1 MKSILPTLVITC
13 TVLLTAC
20 NTTTQQANSQSMD
33 FKQIPVTYPLSRK
46 DTTVQDN
53 YFGTTV
59 PDPYRWLEDDQ
70 SAETK
75 EWVTRQNIVTNGY
88 LSQIP
93 FRDQIKKRLEAIFNY
108 EKFGTPFKEGGKYFF
123 FKNDGLQNQS
133 VLYVQDNLNED
144 ATMVL
149 DPNKFS
155 ADGTTSL
162 GELDFSKDG
171 RYLAYS
177 TSVGGSDWRSIVVK
191 DLQTGLMLDDKI
203 DWVKFSNIAW
213 EGNGFY
219 YTHFPEPKKGDELKA
234 ANKLGAVYYHQLGT
248 PTSADKLVYSDK
260 AHPDR
265 SFGGTTTSDEH
276 FLIVNGWESTSGNAL
291 FVRDLTKK
299 NSAFVTIAAAYDKD
313 FNVVDNMGD
322 KLLVLTNHQA
332 PNQRLILVQ
341 IDQPSEKNWQTFIPE
356 DSSDVLQSAAIC
368 GDKVVCSYLHN
379 AASSLRVFDLTGKL
393 LAAVALPEIGTVGS
407 VSGKPGEQ
415 QAFFSFTS
423 FLRPNTIYALDMGT
437 LQTRVFK
444 APSLD
449 FNPDLFTTEQ
459 VWYTS
464 KDGTKVPMFITRK
477 KNIAFDG
484 QNPTLLYGYGG
495 FNISLTP
502 SFSPSRAALLENNG
516 IYCVANIRG
525 GGEFGE
531 KWHNAGT
538 KCQKQHVFDDFIAAA
553 EYLTAK
559 KYTSPA
565 RLAIQGGSNGGLLIG
580 ACMTQR
586 PDLFGV
592 CFPQVG
598 VLDMLRYHQFTIG
611 YAWATDYG
619 RSDNA
624 NEFPCLFK
632 YSPLHNVSKTAYPAT
647 MITTADHD
655 DRVVPAH
662 SFKFGSTLQ
671 EYQQGTNPVLIR
683 IETSAGHGAGKPTT
697 KIIDEAADVLSF
709 MLFNMKVP
717 VVYGPDKK

>member
-1 MKSILPTLVITC
+1 MKLIVPAFFTSFI
-13 TVLLTAC
+13 VLLTAC
-20 NTTTQQANSQSMD
+20 NTTPQQHKTASMD
-33 FKQIPVTYPLSRK
+33 FKQISVTYPLSRK
-46 DTTVQDN
+46 DTTVIDH
-53 YFGTTV
+53 YFGTNIQ
-59 PDPYRWLEDDQ
+59 DPYRWLEDDQ

-88 LSQIP
+88 ISQIP
-93 FRDQIKKRLEAIFNY
+93 FRDQIKKRLEGIFNY
-108 EKFGTPFKEGGKYFF
+108 EKFGAPFKEGGKYYF

-133 VLYVQDNLNED
+133 VLYVQDNLNSSAE
-144 ATMVL
+144 TVL
-149 DPNKFS
+149 DPNQFS
-155 ADGTTSL
+155 QDGTTSL

-177 TSVGGSDWRSIVVK
+177 TSVGGSDWRSIVIK

-203 DWVKFSNIAW
+203 EWVKFSGIAW
-213 EGNGFY
+213 QGNGFY

-234 ANKLGAVYYHQLGT
+234 ANKLGAVYYHKLGT
-248 PTSADKLVYSDK
+248 PQSADARVYGDK

-265 SFGGTTTSDEH
+265 SFGGATTNDER
-276 FLIVNGWESTSGNAL
+276 FLCVTGWESTSGNSL
-291 FVRDLTKK
+291 FIKDLNQK
-299 NSAFVTIAAAYDKD
+299 NSDFVPIATAYNQD
-313 FNVVDNMGD
+313 FNVVDNIGD
-322 KLLVLTNHQA
+322 QLLVLTNQQA
-332 PNQRLILVQ
+332 PNQRLILIQ
-341 IDQPSEKNWQTFIPE
+341 TNQPLEKNWQTFIAE
-356 DSSDVLQSAAIC
+356 DSSDVLQSAVIC

-379 AASSLRVFDLTGKL
+379 AASSLRVFDLTGKFI
-393 LAAVALPEIGTVGS
+393 AEVKLPEIGTVGS
-407 VSGKPGEQ
+407 VSGKPDEQ

-423 FLRPNTIYALDMGT
+423 FLRPNTIYALDMGS
-437 LQTRVFK
+437 LQTKVFK
-444 APSLD
+444 APSID
-449 FNPDLFTTEQ
+449 FNPDLFITEQ
-459 VWYTS
+459 VWYPS
-464 KDGTKVPMFITRK
+464 KDGTKIPMFITRK
-477 KNIAFDG
+477 KNIAYDG

-502 SFSPSRAALLENNG
+502 SFSPAKAALLENNG

-531 KWHNAGT
+531 KWHKAGT
-538 KCQKQHVFDDFIAAA
+538 KCQKQNVFDDFIAAA
-553 EYLTAK
+553 EYLTEK
-559 KYTSPA
+559 KYTTA
-565 RLAIQGGSNGGLLIG
+565 AKLAIQGGSNGGLLIG

-586 PDLFGV
+586 PELFGV

-624 NEFPCLFK
+624 QELPCLLQ
-632 YSPLHNVSKTAYPAT
+632 YSPLHKVKKSAYPAT

-662 SFKFGSTLQ
+662 SFKFGATLQ

-697 KIIDEAADVLSF
+697 KIIEEASDILSF
-709 MLFNMKVP
+709 MLYNMKIP
-717 VVYGPDKK
+717 VVYASEKK